1 MDKKMKIVITGHTR
15 GIGKALADVFSAGGH
30 TVIGFSKSTG
40 FDIGDP
46 GIIKEIAD
54 RSTDCDVFINN
65 AFHYLGQFDLLKE
78 MINRWD
84 GTTKMIIN
92 INTKAKFLGEEG
104 INEFLSM
111 MPEPIFL
118 KTYIESKQWQDKLVK
133 SRLAIG
139 TPQILDVSPGPV
151 DTEMGKVFTCK
162 KLDAVDVANLIYH
175 SVLIRDKVSIRELVL
190 DVPNITWTDIKPT
203 KAT

>member
-1 MDKKMKIVITGHTR
+1 MKIAITGHTR
-15 GIGKALADVFSAGGH
+15 GIGKALADVFTAGQH

-46 GIIKEIAD
+46 NAIKEIAD
-54 RSTDCDVFINN
+54 FSEDCDVFINN
-65 AFHYLGQFDLLKE
+65 AFHYQGQFDLLKE
-78 MINRWD
+78 MIKRWD
-84 GTTKMIIN
+84 GTSKMIIN
-92 INTKAKFLGEEG
+92 LNTKAKFLGDEG

-111 MPEPIFL
+111 MPDPIYL
-118 KTYIESKQWQDKLVK
+118 KTYIESKKWQDRLVK

-151 DTEMGKVFTCK
+151 DTDMGKVFNCK
-162 KLDAVDVANLIYH
+162 KLDATDIAELIYH

-190 DVPNITWTDIKPT
+190 DVPNITWTDIKPR
-203 KAT
+203 KPS